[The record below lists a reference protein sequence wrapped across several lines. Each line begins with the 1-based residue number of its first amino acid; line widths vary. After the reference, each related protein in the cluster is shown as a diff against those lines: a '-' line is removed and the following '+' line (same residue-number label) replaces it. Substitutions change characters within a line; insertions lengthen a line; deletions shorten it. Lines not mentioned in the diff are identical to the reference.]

1 MIEQG
6 KLTFRVAPHIV
17 EDLGLNLYTTLPRV
31 LVEFVANAYDADSAA
46 ARIVLDKRRIE
57 HARDILKAEWELE
70 KTRAEAVGNEI
81 PRLAAMCLPDD
92 VTITIEDAGIGMT
105 REDLQDKFLVAGRR
119 RRGRDNSNSISTGG
133 RVLMGRKGLGKLAG
147 FGVAKTVTLT
157 SRAKGSDYGTRIVLD
172 FDNVLRVSDT
182 NEIPILEQQLYKSD
196 LPNEGTTIV
205 LSRLLYEPMKARLT
219 TIENEIADH
228 FAQIDPADFVV
239 ELNGARIAPAKRVF
253 VYAWPEPTVPI
264 DQLIPCSYKTDDGRE
279 FTFQYRIRF
288 LEDRQALGARDR
300 GIRVYAHKRLAA
312 APELLDADTNMHGFR
327 MTDYLDGVVHA
338 DFIDDQPEDYI
349 ATDRQALRWESPL
362 LAPMK
367 AILSQAVKDACYSRQ
382 SARDKEKQDEVRNDP
397 FTNTEIQ
404 KAELSKKEEEAA
416 FRIAGAI
423 SSLHKQG
430 LKDEGYQTRFTQ
442 VMQGFSQGE
451 ILSTLAGLAA
461 QDRPDFDRLI
471 TEITRLTASELD
483 GFYKFVRGRLHGI
496 KALRKIV
503 TSVDFKKKDDEGQLH
518 RLFNE
523 CPWLIDATFFEFLT
537 SNQTER
543 TLFRELE
550 RALQIGRHVPDEYD
564 SKTDDERKPGGRNQR
579 PDLVFL
585 LGNSDLNRLVIVE
598 LKAPNT
604 PLYGEHY
611 RQLQKY
617 VRHANQWFN
626 DRGHKSV
633 IVEGILIGS
642 VADLKSKADDVEWLR
657 EEMRKS
663 GNRGEC
669 RVQSIDMVLEQ
680 TEKVHWGILERDKAK
695 DSSSSEQLAN
705 ATGDCPT

>member
-1 MIEQG
+1 MADQG
-6 KLTFRVAPHIV
+6 KLTFKVAPHIV

-31 LVEFVANAYDADSAA
+31 LVEFVANAYDADSPVAK
-46 ARIVLDKRRIE
+46 ITLDKKKIE
-57 HARDILKAEWELE
+57 HARDILKAEWEVE
-70 KTRAEAVGNEI
+70 KKKAEAGGAEP
-81 PRLAAMCLPDD
+81 PRLAAMCLPED
-92 VTITIEDAGIGMT
+92 ITIRIEDSGIGMT
-105 REDLQDKFLVAGRR
+105 RDDLQEKFLVAGRR
-119 RRGRDNSNSISTGG
+119 RRGRDNSNSISPGG

-147 FGVAKTVTLT
+147 FGVAKTVTLV
-157 SRAKGSDYGTRIVLD
+157 SRAKGADYGTKIVLD
-172 FDNVLRVSDT
+172 YDQVIMVGDT
-182 NEIPILEQQLYKSD
+182 NEIPITETPLRENE

-205 LSRLLYEPMKARLT
+205 LSRLLYEPMKARLS

-228 FAQIDPADFVV
+228 FAQIDPANFSA

-253 VYAWPEPTVPI
+253 SYAWPEPAVPV
-264 DQLIPCSYKTDDGRE
+264 DQLVPCSYKTDDGRE

-288 LEDRQALGARDR
+288 LEDRKALGAQDR

-312 APELLDADTNMHGFR
+312 APDLLDADTNMHGFR

-367 AILSQAVKDACYSRQ
+367 EILSKAVKEACYNRQ
-382 SARDKEKQDEVRNDP
+382 TTRDQEKQDEVRSDL
-397 FTNTEIQ
+397 FTNEQIG
-404 KAELSKKEEEAA
+404 KAELSKKEQEAA

-430 LKDEGYQTRFTQ
+430 LQDEGYKTHFTQ

-471 TEITRLTASELD
+471 TEITKLTASELD

-496 KALRKIV
+496 KGLRKIV

-523 CPWLIDATFFEFLT
+523 CPWLIDPTFFEFLT

-543 TLFRELE
+543 TLFQELE
-550 RALQIGRHVPDEYD
+550 RALQIAQHVPNDYD
-564 SKTDDERKPGGRNQR
+564 SRTEDERQPGGLNLR

-585 LGNSDLNRLVIVE
+585 LGNRDLNRLVIVE

-617 VRHANQWFN
+617 VRHAKQWFK
-626 DRGHKSV
+626 DRSQTV
-633 IVEGILIGS
+633 MVEGILIGS
-642 VADLKSKADDVEWLR
+642 MADLKSRADDVEWLR
-657 EEMRKS
+657 AEIHKS
-663 GNRGEC
+663 GNRDEC
-669 RVQSIDMVLEQ
+669 RVHSIDMVLEQ
-680 TEKVHWGILERDKAK
+680 TEKAHWGILERERKEALSVK
-695 DSSSSEQLAN
+695 QGTNTASNGS
-705 ATGDCPT
+705 T

>member
-1 MIEQG
+1 MAEQG
-6 KLTFRVAPHIV
+6 KLTFKVASHIV

-31 LVEFVANAYDADSAA
+31 LVEFVANAYDADSPK
-46 ARIVLDKRRIE
+46 ARIALDKKKIE
-57 HARDILKAEWELE
+57 HAREILKAEWELG
-70 KTRAEAVGNEI
+70 KKRAEAAGTEV

-92 VTITIEDAGIGMT
+92 IAIRIEDAGVGMT
-105 REDLQDKFLVAGRR
+105 REDLQEKFLVAGRR
-119 RRGRDNSNSISTGG
+119 RRGKDNSNSISAGG

-157 SRAKGSDYGTRIVLD
+157 SRAKGSDYGTRITLD
-172 FDNVLRVSDT
+172 FDQVLAVSDT
-182 NEIPILEQQLYKSD
+182 NEIPITEQSLRGSD
-196 LPNEGTTIV
+196 LPSEGTAIV
-205 LSRLLYEPMKARLT
+205 LSRLLYEPMRARLS
-219 TIENEIADH
+219 TIEHEIADH
-228 FAQIDPADFVV
+228 FAQIDPVDFAI
-239 ELNGARIAPAKRVF
+239 ELNGMRIAPAKRVF
-253 VYAWPEPTVPI
+253 AYAWPDPVLPVE
-264 DQLIPCSYKTDDGRE
+264 QMIPYSYKTDDGRE

-288 LEDRQALGARDR
+288 LEDRKALGAGDR

-312 APELLDADTNMHGFR
+312 ASTLLDADTNMHGFR

-349 ATDRQALRWESPL
+349 ATDRQGLRWESPL

-367 AILSQAVKDACYSRQ
+367 QILSQAVKDACYNRQ
-382 SARDKEKQDEVRNDP
+382 TARDKEMHDEVRNDL
-397 FTNTEIQ
+397 FTKTQIQ
-404 KAELSKKEEEAA
+404 KAELSKKEAEAA

-430 LKDEGYQTRFTQ
+430 IQDEGYKTHFSQ

-451 ILSTLAGLAA
+451 ILSTLASLAA
-461 QDRPDFDRLI
+461 QDRPDFDHLI
-471 TEITRLTASELD
+471 TEITKLTAQELD
-483 GFYKFVRGRLHGI
+483 GFYKFVRGRLNGI

-523 CPWLIDATFFEFLT
+523 CPWLIDPTFFEFLT

-543 TLFRELE
+543 TIFRELE
-550 RALQIGRHVPDEYD
+550 RALKVGRHVPDGYD
-564 SKTDDERKPGGRNQR
+564 STTEDERAPGGRNLR

-585 LGNSDLNRLVIVE
+585 LGNRDLNRLVLVE

-617 VRHANQWFN
+617 VRHAKQWFT
-626 DRGHKSV
+626 DRGETV
-633 IVEGILIGS
+633 LVDGILIGS
-642 VADLKSKADDVEWLR
+642 LAELKSKADDVEWLR
-657 EEMRKS
+657 DEIQKS

-669 RVQSIDMVLEQ
+669 RAQSIDMVLEQ
-680 TEKVHWGILERDKAK
+680 TEKAHWGILERERANDFP
-695 DSSSSEQLAN
+695 STEQGAN
-705 ATGDCPT
+705 TARDGSA